1 MNMEQANGIGL
12 ALLQAIAGQ
21 TQMPKTGGSGE
32 LDEFQKLLEE
42 KSQEKDPMLEPP
54 AKAEAPVK
62 KPAEKDPV
70 QKQEDPVEASK
81 RMQVYLA
88 PVDPGVLAQYP
99 ASWLPQN
106 LQEGEPVVCIGVRS
120 GENGEQ
126 IPILV
131 GTNTAEKLYGK
142 PVVDPA
148 LYDVSDPEADS
159 MLEATDPTV
168 EHGPAQL
175 LEKVVNE
182 QTGKT
187 VQQAVEEVKPQGEED
202 DAQVELLDSQ
212 QGPRQLFRDVEA
224 APVKVGEAYDVQ
236 ETQEPDVARQID
248 TQLAQALE
256 KGESMVRIQLTPEHL
271 GSVTVE
277 ISQSADGI
285 LRVALSAHSA
295 ETRGLLE
302 RHAGDLQGMLSSRGQ
317 EVQVDVQRQQESQQG
332 QNQQHQQNYDGH
344 NGHAQD
350 GQERRQQRREHTSPQ
365 DFMQQL
371 RLGLIPGEE

>member
-1 MNMEQANGIGL
+1 MEQAKNVAL
-12 ALLQAIAGQ
+12 NLLQAVASQ
-21 TQMPKTGGSGE
+21 TKLPKTGKSGG
-32 LDEFQKLLEE
+32 DSDFQKLIE
-42 KSQEKDPMLEPP
+42 KAQSGQPDSEAAEQPKADKPDTAQKPEKNPGQE
-54 AKAEAPVK
+54 
-62 KPAEKDPV
+62 
-70 QKQEDPVEASK
+70 QEDPVELSK

-88 PVDPGVLAQYP
+88 PVSPEQLAQYP
-99 ASWLPQN
+99 AEWLPQD
-106 LQEGEPVVCIGVRS
+106 LEEGEPIVCIGVRS
-120 GENGEQ
+120 GESGEQ

-131 GTNTAEKLYGK
+131 GANTAEQMYGK

-168 EHGPAQL
+168 EHSPAQL
-175 LEKVVNE
+175 LEKVTAE
-182 QTGKT
+182 QFGKE
-187 VQQAVEEVKPQGEED
+187 VKQVAEEVQPQEGKD
-202 DAQVELLDSQ
+202 DPQMELLDAQ
-212 QGPRQLFRDVEA
+212 QAPRQLFRDVEA
-224 APVKVGEAYDVQ
+224 APVKVGEAYDAQ
-236 ETQEPDVARQID
+236 QAQEPDVVRQID
-248 TQLAQALE
+248 TQLAQALQ
-256 KGESMVRIQLTPEHL
+256 KGESLVRIQLTPEHL

-317 EVQVDVQRQQESQQG
+317 EVQVDVQRQPESQQG
-332 QNQQHQQNYDGH
+332 QNQQHQNYDGH

-350 GQERRQQRREHTSPQ
+350 GQERRQQRREHTGPQ